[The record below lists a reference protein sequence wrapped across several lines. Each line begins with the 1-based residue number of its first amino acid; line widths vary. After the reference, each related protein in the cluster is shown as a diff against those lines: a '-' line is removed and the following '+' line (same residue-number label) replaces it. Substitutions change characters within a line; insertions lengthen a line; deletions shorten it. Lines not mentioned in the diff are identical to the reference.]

1 MSDIIKTVQLQD
13 PGSEL
18 VVLYDLEYSVGSFAH
33 FFAGLDD
40 DLTELQFRDSAGAV
54 QTYAALPLEADG
66 FDISSDG
73 AYSRPEITV
82 ANIES
87 VFKDAIGGLDFQDLI
102 GKRLTRRTTLKKYL
116 VGESNDSGAGN
127 PPVEFPKIVY
137 IIDRL
142 KAKSIISATFELAA
156 PFDLAGISLP
166 RRVIIGGACPWK
178 YKGLN
183 PPAGTFPRGGCKW
196 TSETLGGGIVPAGE
210 AVYLNEFD
218 EYILPNTIT
227 FSNIGSSVAKG
238 DYHQTVENI
247 TRINSDG
254 STTSFS
260 APRYWQALRDQASSP
275 VLPSDYDSFYW
286 RSVRVYTTET
296 SGLIAYTYKES
307 RHNTYVLS
315 SQGILWRAKK
325 YAVVGTHSF
334 IEGAYWTAGDKCGK
348 TVTSCASR
356 FQAKKHA
363 TITNGIAVD
372 RLPTNLPFGGFPG
385 AKQR

>member
-18 VVLYDLEYSVGSFAH
+18 VVLYDLEYSAGSFAH

-54 QTYAALPLEADG
+54 QTYLALPLEAEG

-238 DYHQTVENI
+238 NYYQTVENI

-260 APRYWQALRDQASSP
+260 APRYWQAVRSQASSP

-296 SGLIAYTYKES
+296 PGLIAYTYKES